1 MSEAV
6 AEAPVVINRKPKK
19 KRPQTFSMDFWEDE
33 IQARKFIPHNLK
45 IIQSN
50 AKDEGTKTR
59 FLKPKVDED
68 SGITTIGV
76 EFGTE
81 QMVVGQD
88 GRRRRKVVFDGSN
101 YIKVHY
107 DRNRKLPKQR
117 RKKETSN

>member
-6 AEAPVVINRKPKK
+6 AEAPVVTNRPRK
-19 KRPQTFSMDFWEDE
+19 KRRQAFSMDFWEDE
-33 IQARKFIPHNLK
+33 IQARRFIPHNLK

-59 FLKPKVDED
+59 FLKPKVNED
-68 SGITTIGV
+68 TGITSIGV

-81 QMVVGQD
+81 QEVVGQD
-88 GRRRRKVVFDGSN
+88 GRRRRKVVFDGTN

-117 RKKETSN
+117 RKKKQEN